1 MKKILGALLV
11 VMLLFTGIALADDH
25 LQSGDFIYELL
36 NDGTAR
42 ILEYTG
48 SFAKNIHIPA
58 FIDGYPVAVI
68 GKEAFSYY
76 RWDAD
81 GIIVTLPDSVTTI
94 EEKAFY
100 MCPIKQ
106 INIPAS
112 VTVIKPGALRMG
124 VQVQYNL
131 SKENSKYALIDG
143 NLYDKQKKE
152 FLFWCGD
159 EWVNIPNGIK
169 SIAPYAFS
177 SPDYYSSPIAKC
189 NIFVP
194 ETVNLIGAYAFKNVE
209 FKDRNTLHFSGVK
222 SIGEGAFYHTAF
234 EGFFILPESV
244 TTIPEYAFAEANWNT
259 SLARCALVWH
269 DQVESIKAHAFE
281 NATLSVKFSPDQ
293 QADRINRLPE
303 QLTEIGESAFKN
315 SSGIFVDSLTLSD
328 SLISIGDYAFQT
340 KKSDG
345 VISTGESWPET
356 IVLVGDLYGLGDDVF
371 NDTIKLIVKEGSYSE
386 IYARNEGYSYSY
398 SDSTVDD
405 LSWLNE

>member
-81 GIIVTLPDSVTTI
+81 GIIVTLPDSVTTL

-124 VQVQYNL
+124 LQVQYNL

-152 FLFWCGD
+152 FLSWCGD

-177 SPDYYSSPIAKC
+177 SPDYYSYSYYSSAGAEC

-209 FKDRNTLHFSGVK
+209 FKGRDTLHFSGVK
-222 SIGEGAFYHTAF
+222 SIGEGAFYHTKF

-293 QADRINRLPE
+293 QADRIKRLPE
-303 QLTEIGESAFKN
+303 QLKEIGESAFKN
-315 SSGIFVDSLTLSD
+315 SWGIFVDSLTLSD
-328 SLISIGDYAFQT
+328 NLISIGDYAFQT
-340 KKSDG
+340 KSD
-345 VISTGESWPET
+345 PET

-386 IYARNEGYSYSY
+386 TYARNEGYSYSY

-405 LSWLNE
+405 LSWLTE